1 MKNFSIELRWALQ
14 FSILTVI
21 WMILEKTC
29 GLHDT
34 HIDKQLIY
42 TNLFAFVAILL
53 YIFALR
59 DKKNNFYNGYITWR
73 QAFISGSILSIAI
86 AVLSPVVNY
95 IVYTYVTPTFF
106 KTIISYRVAY
116 GFQTLAQ
123 AQAYFNLHSYIM
135 LGIFDALSKGIL
147 TSAII
152 AFFIK
157 TKSNEK

>member
-1 MKNFSIELRWALQ
+1 MKNFSIEIRWALQ
-14 FSILTVI
+14 FSILTIV
-21 WMILEKTC
+21 WMILEKTF
-29 GLHDT
+29 GLHDL

-42 TNLFAFVAILL
+42 TNLFAFIAVPL
-53 YIFALR
+53 YILALR
-59 DKKNNFYNGYITWR
+59 DKKKNFYNGYITWQ
-73 QAFISGSILSIAI
+73 QAFVSGSILSIAI

-95 IVYTYVTPTFF
+95 IVYTYITPTFF
-106 KTIISYRVAY
+106 QAIISYRVRH

-123 AQAYFNLHSYIM
+123 AEAYFNLHSYIM

-147 TSAII
+147 TSVII